1 METEPVPSAISSRHR
16 SQIQSN
22 RSFTEPGRR
31 RSISTIAGRGRVVR
45 RRAGALLELAL
56 CGERLAGTLVGRGR
70 VVRERRDGRERVIAV
85 ERGGRPQVV
94 LWVLHGG
101 HGCPLSDQLLT
112 GVLELEVLGGL
123 VRRCNLLLRRPR
135 P

>member
-56 CGERLAGTLVGRGR
+56 CGERLAGALVGRGR
-70 VVRERRDGRERVIAV
+70 VVRERRNGRERVIAV
-85 ERGGRPQVV
+85 AQTRVAQVADSPCRCTHEITSLNSYERT
-94 LWVLHGG
+94 
-101 HGCPLSDQLLT
+101 LST
-112 GVLELEVLGGL
+112 AGL
-123 VRRCNLLLRRPR
+123 PDHSL
-135 P
+135 